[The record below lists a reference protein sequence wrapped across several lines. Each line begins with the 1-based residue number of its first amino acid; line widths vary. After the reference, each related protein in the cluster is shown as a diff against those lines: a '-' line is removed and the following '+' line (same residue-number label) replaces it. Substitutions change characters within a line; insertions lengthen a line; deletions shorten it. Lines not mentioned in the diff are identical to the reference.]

1 MGKKSAPK
9 APDPRQTAA
18 ASTSTNIGTAIANA
32 MLNNPDYVGPDGST
46 TTTQSGSYT
55 WRDPYTSKTYS
66 IPKSTVTTTLSGAQ
80 QAIKNETDATE
91 LNLGKLANQQ
101 SNFLLDYMG
110 KPIDLTNDAVEGR
123 IIDLA
128 SRRLNPELDRRRAS
142 MESELI
148 NRGIRPGSDA
158 YAAAQRNQY
167 EGENDAFNQLLLN
180 GRQQAVAEALAARNQ
195 PLNEI
200 SALLSGSQ
208 VSNPMTPGFQAS
220 PIATTDVAGLINNQ
234 YQQDVANW
242 QQKQAGI
249 GGLFGLGAALLG
261 NPSLKFSDR
270 RLKTDIKEI
279 GKTKDGQKIYSYRYK
294 GSDRP
299 HIGLMAQ
306 EVEKKHPE
314 AVVKIDG
321 IRAVDYGKALESV

>member
-208 VSNPMTPGFQAS
+208 VSNPAMPGWQGS
-220 PIATTDVAGLINNQ
+220 QIANTDVGGLINQNYQNQ
-234 YQQDVANW
+234 VANW
-242 QQKQAGI
+242 QQKQSGL
-249 GGLFGLGAALLG
+249 GSLFGLGA
-261 NPSLKFSDR
+261 SLIASDR
-270 RLKTDIKEI
+270 RLKTDIREV

-294 GSDRP
+294 GGGP
-299 HIGLMAQ
+299 VHLGLMAQ